1 MNVAQ
6 YARFS
11 GFYFFYFAS
20 LGVFLPFWPLY
31 LQHLG
36 FNALEIGQLVA
47 VVMAAGI
54 VAPNLWAWLAD
65 HTEQRLLLIRLA
77 AAAAAVG
84 LLALQWVVSFDGMV
98 FWLLLFS
105 FFWYASLPLVEG
117 VTLTH
122 LDHAEGR
129 FAYVHIRLWG
139 SFGFVVLCVA
149 LAVLTADGTAWHWV
163 PLGLLFCHLGV
174 FLMTLT
180 LTSRPHRVEH
190 PPHVTLPDL
199 LRHPVV
205 LGLMAALVLMQVS
218 HGPYYT
224 FYSIYLES
232 YGYPKSGLA
241 ALWSVAVCGEILV
254 FLFFA
259 RYFAHREPSRLF
271 AAAFLLAAVR
281 WVVLGSFPQ
290 HMSAVLGAQLL
301 HAATYGLYH
310 AVAVRLIH
318 RLFPGRMQG
327 RGQALYSSMS
337 YGVGASLGCLLAGLA
352 WDEIGPNTTFYA
364 AAGVALVGMAV
375 GWLSVR
381 RVAPLSPSA
390 PSSGAKEA

>member
-31 LQHLG
+31 LQHLR
-36 FNALEIGQLVA
+36 FDALEIGQLLA

-54 VAPNLWAWLAD
+54 VAPNLWAWIAD
-65 HTEQRLLLIRLA
+65 RTERRMLLIRLA
-77 AAAAAVG
+77 ALGGVVG
-84 LLALQWVVSFDGMV
+84 LLALQWVVSFHGMV
-98 FWLLLFS
+98 VWLLLFS

-122 LDHAEGR
+122 LDHAAGR

-139 SFGFVVLCVA
+139 SLGFVALCVA

-163 PLGLLFCHLGV
+163 PLSLLLCHLGV

-180 LTSRPHRVEH
+180 LTSRPHRAEH
-190 PPHVTLPDL
+190 PSHVTLLDL

-241 ALWSVAVCGEILV
+241 ALWSIAVCGEILV

-259 RYFAHREPSRLF
+259 RYFAHREPSGLF

-352 WDEIGPNTTFYA
+352 WDEIGPHTTFYA
-364 AAGVALVGMAV
+364 AAGIALIGMVV
-375 GWLSVR
+375 GWLAVR
-381 RVAPLSPSA
+381 HAAALSPVV
-390 PSSGAKEA
+390 PSSGAERA